1 MAETEKITINLSPVD
16 LGKIDILVEQ
26 GFYSNRAD
34 FLRDAVRRA
43 LDAHSAVLQEQTLR
57 QDYFLGVVRYS
68 RPQLEK
74 LREAGTRLDLRII
87 GLLIVDPDVPP
98 ELVEA
103 VVNSATIKGAV
114 RASEAVRRILEARSP
129 RGAKG
134 R

>member
-43 LDAHSAVLQEQTLR
+43 LDAHRAVLQEQTLR
-57 QDYFLGVVRYS
+57 QDYVLGVVRYS
-68 RPQLEK
+68 RQQLEK
-74 LREAGTRLDLRII
+74 LRQAGTRLDLRII

-129 RGAKG
+129 KGATG